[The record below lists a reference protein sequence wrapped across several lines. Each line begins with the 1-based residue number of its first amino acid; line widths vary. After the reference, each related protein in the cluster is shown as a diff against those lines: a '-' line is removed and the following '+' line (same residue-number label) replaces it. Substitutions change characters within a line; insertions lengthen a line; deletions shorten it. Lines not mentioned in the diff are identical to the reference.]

1 LLIYMSLSKQAPSI
15 TLRSPTGDK
24 SITYRG
30 ESFVDDTGLGVN
42 PSPVTPSTHYST
54 TILQLQHLAQEWEK
68 LLFGTGGALN
78 LQKCFW
84 FLLSWKWN
92 NGRATLHTIQ
102 SAPGSIKL
110 TSGDNPEVVEIL
122 HIEPSETFR
131 TLDVYITPSG
141 SNGAMT
147 KLTDIALTYATAIT
161 GSRLSRSDALTSYI
175 QYLLPKLRYQ
185 PPLLPITRKQC
196 AILMTILLR
205 ALLPKLNINRNT
217 ARSIVYGPSSLSGL
231 NLPHIF
237 TVQGI
242 DKLHLFLGHLRLGDR
257 AGDLLHINLSYIQL
271 VTGLGMFFL
280 NKDYQLYTWIEEG
293 WLTSLWDFT
302 SSIGVSFVYPDVWIP
317 PRSREHNLH
326 LIEHIQTL
334 NLTDKS
340 MDILNRCRLY
350 LQVITL
356 ADITSADGKEIMPGV
371 KKGQR
376 LDEQTSRLEWPHQER
391 PSNQDWNLWRISLS
405 TLESKNLLT
414 RPLGW

>member
-1 LLIYMSLSKQAPSI
+1 MSLSKQAPSI

-122 HIEPSETFR
+122 HIKPSETFR

-147 KLTDIALTYATAIT
+147 KPDIALT
-161 GSRLSRSDALTSYI
+161 
-175 QYLLPKLRYQ
+175 
-185 PPLLPITRKQC
+185 
-196 AILMTILLR
+196 
-205 ALLPKLNINRNT
+205 
-217 ARSIVYGPSSLSGL
+217 
-231 NLPHIF
+231 
-237 TVQGI
+237 
-242 DKLHLFLGHLRLGDR
+242 
-257 AGDLLHINLSYIQL
+257 
-271 VTGLGMFFL
+271 
-280 NKDYQLYTWIEEG
+280 
-293 WLTSLWDFT
+293 
-302 SSIGVSFVYPDVWIP
+302 
-317 PRSREHNLH
+317 
-326 LIEHIQTL
+326 
-334 NLTDKS
+334 
-340 MDILNRCRLY
+340 
-350 LQVITL
+350 
-356 ADITSADGKEIMPGV
+356 
-371 KKGQR
+371 
-376 LDEQTSRLEWPHQER
+376 
-391 PSNQDWNLWRISLS
+391 
-405 TLESKNLLT
+405 
-414 RPLGW
+414 